1 MLGKNPE
8 KKPEL
13 FRPMFVDFIDHEHEL
28 VLLSEKI
35 DWNYFEKEF
44 SSLYSKVSN
53 PSHPIRFMVGCLL
66 LKHLY
71 NLGDE
76 TLEKAWIMN
85 PYMQHFCGR
94 VFFEHEFPCDPSN
107 FVHFRKRIG
116 EKGIEKIFAYSVRM
130 HDAKT
135 NTSNFVLSDTTVQ
148 ENNTS
153 FPTDA
158 KLCKKVID
166 YCNKIAGNEG
176 IKQRQRYTKV
186 SKQMV
191 RPTTE
196 NIPSGQKRQGNLKDS
211 SKPSP

>member
-1 MLGKNPE
+1 
-8 KKPEL
+8 
-13 FRPMFVDFIDHEHEL
+13 
-28 VLLSEKI
+28 
-35 DWNYFEKEF
+35 
-44 SSLYSKVSN
+44 
-53 PSHPIRFMVGCLL
+53 
-66 LKHLY
+66 
-71 NLGDE
+71 
-76 TLEKAWIMN
+76 
-85 PYMQHFCGR
+85 
-94 VFFEHEFPCDPSN
+94 
-107 FVHFRKRIG
+107 
-116 EKGIEKIFAYSVRM
+116 M